1 MTPAPAGATR
11 AGRTRE
17 AAAPTAAAAT
27 TAPVAGPGAPPA
39 LHLLGVPLAAGSADA
54 GPRRRFA
61 RRALFTLAS
70 VLAVAAGAVP
80 AAAELRFQTAGL
92 GAGLTAERRPLDYS
106 VADMTGGAAVGDFNR
121 DGWQD
126 IFLLGGGGAVDAL
139 YLNNGDGT
147 FTDHAPAAGV
157 AWSHRGLA
165 AAVGD
170 FDGDGWQ
177 DLFVTSLGESTGD
190 RRPGAH
196 RLYRNLG
203 MPSAPVEAATAA
215 GATTPPPDEAAS
227 PPEARMPS
235 EPAARA
241 RTPKAGATAAGTGGT
256 AVEAAGG
263 VPGGVPGGPPDGIPR
278 FEEVAAAYG
287 VATTAAPRPDGMGAA
302 FGDFDL
308 DGDLD
313 LFVTG
318 YQYHDGN
325 MLFRN
330 DGTRFTDVTVAVLG
344 PALAVDVLETWG
356 FAPAWVDMDGD
367 RYPELLIAG
376 DYGTSRYF
384 LNDGGRYF
392 RDLTA
397 ASGTGAGAMG
407 MGSAFGDF
415 DGDGRFDWYLTSV
428 YARTGTESVR
438 NGNQLYLND
447 GRHRFHEA
455 SVAAG
460 VNNGGWGWGAAAA
473 DLNHDGVLDL
483 VATNGWTRA
492 NHQGDL
498 EWLSEPTRL
507 YLGRGVPAGAEAA
520 GAAGAAD
527 TPVPLFDFVQAQVGL
542 RHRDQGRGLIAF
554 DYDNDGD
561 RDILIINLSGP
572 VSLFRNDLAGP
583 ATNYLRVFL
592 DRGPSRSVAPD
603 GIGALVSIRTGAAK
617 QHRYIGGAG
626 VYLGSGELS
635 AHFGV
640 GAAATIDEL
649 TVTWPDGSVTALQSV
664 PANQTLTL
672 RHGAPP

>member
-1 MTPAPAGATR
+1 M
-11 AGRTRE
+11 
-17 AAAPTAAAAT
+17 
-27 TAPVAGPGAPPA
+27 
-39 LHLLGVPLAAGSADA
+39 LLA
-54 GPRRRFA
+54 
-61 RRALFTLAS
+61 LAS
-70 VLAVAAGAVP
+70 VLAVAAGAAP
-80 AAAELRFQTAGL
+80 AAAELRFRAAGL

-126 IFLLGGGGAVDAL
+126 VFLLGGGGAVDAL

-147 FTDHAPAAGV
+147 FTDHAAAAGV

-170 FDGDGWQ
+170 FDGDGWP
-177 DLFVTSLGESTGD
+177 DLFVTSLGGSGGD

-203 MPSAPVEAATAA
+203 VASASTEAGARNRRTAPATREAASAA
-215 GATTPPPDEAAS
+215 GAGRTPPVHAAPVRAPTAS
-227 PPEARMPS
+227 G
-235 EPAARA
+235 AA
-241 RTPKAGATAAGTGGT
+241 AGAPTTGDAESVAESGR
-256 AVEAAGG
+256 VPGG
-263 VPGGVPGGPPDGIPR
+263 PPGGVPGFVD
-278 FEEVAAAYG
+278 VAAAAG
-287 VATTAAPRPDGMGAA
+287 VATTATPRPDGMGAA

-308 DGDLD
+308 DGDVD
-313 LFVTG
+313 LFVAG

-325 MLFRN
+325 KLFRN
-330 DGTRFTDVTVAVLG
+330 DGGRFTDVTVAMFG
-344 PALAVDVLETWG
+344 PALAIDVLETWS
-356 FAPAWVDMDGD
+356 FAPAFVDMDGD

-384 LNDGGRYF
+384 LNDGGLRF

-438 NGNQLYLND
+438 NGNQLYLNE
-447 GRHRFHEA
+447 GRHRFREA

-460 VNNGGWGWGAAAA
+460 VNHGGWGWGAVAA

-483 VATNGWTRA
+483 VTTNGWTRA

-498 EWLSEPTRL
+498 EWLSEPTRV
-507 YLGRGVPAGAEAA
+507 YLGRGVAA
-520 GAAGAAD
+520 GNAD
-527 TPVPLFDFVQAQVGL
+527 GPLPAFDFVQEQVGL

-561 RDILIINLSGP
+561 RDILIVNLSGP
-572 VSLFRNDLAGP
+572 MTLFRNDLTGP
-583 ATNYLRVFL
+583 GTNYLRVFL
-592 DRGPSRSVAPD
+592 DRGQNRAVAPD
-603 GIGALVSIRTGAAK
+603 GIGALVSIRTGGSE
-617 QHRYIGGAG
+617 QHRYIGGEG

-635 AHFGV
+635 AHFGT
-640 GAAATIDEL
+640 GTAALIDEL
-649 TVTWPDGSVTALQSV
+649 TVIWPDGTVTALRSI
-664 PANQTLTL
+664 PANQTLTV
-672 RHGAPP
+672 RYGATP

>member
-1 MTPAPAGATR
+1 LRSRSGKRLRSNLR
-11 AGRTRE
+11 ALLARTLQCAQRGH
-17 AAAPTAAAAT
+17 
-27 TAPVAGPGAPPA
+27 VAYRGPA
-39 LHLLGVPLAAGSADA
+39 LIA
-54 GPRRRFA
+54 
-61 RRALFTLAS
+61 LAS
-70 VLAVAAGAVP
+70 VLGAAVNADSDGAA
-80 AAAELRFQTAGL
+80 LRFRAAGL

-126 IFLLGGGGAVDAL
+126 IFLLGGGGTVDAL

-147 FTDHAPAAGV
+147 FTDHAVAAGV
-157 AWSHRGLA
+157 ALSHRGLA

-203 MPSAPVEAATAA
+203 V
-215 GATTPPPDEAAS
+215 PD
-227 PPEARMPS
+227 
-235 EPAARA
+235 
-241 RTPKAGATAAGTGGT
+241 GD
-256 AVEAAGG
+256 
-263 VPGGVPGGPPDGIPR
+263 PGGVPH

-287 VATTAAPRPDGMGAA
+287 VATTATPRPDGMGAA

-325 MLFRN
+325 KLFRN
-330 DGTRFTDVTVAVLG
+330 DGTRFTDVTVAALG

-356 FAPAWVDMDGD
+356 FAPAFVDMDGD
-367 RYPELLIAG
+367 RFPELLIAG

-384 LNDGGRYF
+384 LNDGGVRF

-438 NGNQLYLND
+438 NGNQLYLNE
-447 GRHRFHEA
+447 GRHRFREA

-460 VNNGGWGWGAAAA
+460 VNHGGWGWGAAAA

-498 EWLSEPTRL
+498 EWLSEPTRV
-507 YLGRGVPAGAEAA
+507 YLGRAAQAGGEAGGPVPA
-520 GAAGAAD
+520 
-527 TPVPLFDFVQAQVGL
+527 FDFVQEQVGL

-561 RDILIINLSGP
+561 RDVLIVNLSGP
-572 VSLFRNDLAGP
+572 VSLFRNDLTGP

-592 DRGPSRSVAPD
+592 DRGASTSVAPD
-603 GIGALVSIRTGAAK
+603 GIGALVSIRTRDAE
-617 QHRYIGGAG
+617 QHRYIGGEG

-640 GAAATIDEL
+640 GAAATIDRL
-649 TVTWPDGSVTALQSV
+649 TVTWPDGTVTVLHDV
-664 PANQTLTL
+664 PANQTLMV
-672 RHGAPP
+672 RHDAAP

>member
-1 MTPAPAGATR
+1 MTPPAREACGAAGGVAGTSARVVGPSAPAAGLTR
-11 AGRTRE
+11 ARSYRRISRWRT
-17 AAAPTAAAAT
+17 
-27 TAPVAGPGAPPA
+27 A
-39 LHLLGVPLAAGSADA
+39 LIA
-54 GPRRRFA
+54 
-61 RRALFTLAS
+61 LAS
-70 VLAVAAGAVP
+70 ALAVAAGTVP
-80 AAAELRFQTAGL
+80 AAAELRFRAAGL

-147 FTDHAPAAGV
+147 FTDHAAAAGV
-157 AWSHRGLA
+157 ALAHRGLA

-177 DLFVTSLGESTGD
+177 DLYVTSLGETAGD

-203 MPSAPVEAATAA
+203 VPS
-215 GATTPPPDEAAS
+215 GTPG
-227 PPEARMPS
+227 R
-235 EPAARA
+235 
-241 RTPKAGATAAGTGGT
+241 
-256 AVEAAGG
+256 V
-263 VPGGVPGGPPDGIPR
+263 PR
-278 FEEVAAAYG
+278 FEEVAAARG
-287 VATTAAPRPDGMGAA
+287 VATTASPRPDGMGAA

-325 MLFRN
+325 KLFRN
-330 DGTRFTDVTVAVLG
+330 DGGSFTDVTVAMLG
-344 PALAVDVLETWG
+344 PALDVDVLETWG
-356 FAPAWVDMDGD
+356 FAPAFVDMDGD
-367 RYPELLIAG
+367 RFPELLIAG

-384 LNDGGRYF
+384 LNDGGRHF

-438 NGNQLYLND
+438 NGNQLYLNE
-447 GRHRFHEA
+447 GRHRFREA

-498 EWLSEPTRL
+498 EWLSEPTRV
-507 YLGRGVPAGAEAA
+507 YLGRGVPAGAEA
-520 GAAGAAD
+520 GEAAD
-527 TPVPLFDFVQAQVGL
+527 TTAPLFDFVHERVGL
-542 RHRDQGRGLIAF
+542 RHRDQGRSLIAF

-561 RDILIINLSGP
+561 RDILIVNLTGP
-572 VSLFRNDLAGP
+572 VSLFRNDVTGP

-603 GIGALVSIRTGAAK
+603 GVGALVSIRTGERE
-617 QHRYIGGAG
+617 QHRYIGGEG

-649 TVTWPDGSVTALQSV
+649 TVTWSDGTVTARQSV

>member
-1 MTPAPAGATR
+1 MAGL
-11 AGRTRE
+11 
-17 AAAPTAAAAT
+17 
-27 TAPVAGPGAPPA
+27 VALAILGP
-39 LHLLGVPLAAGSADA
+39 
-54 GPRRRFA
+54 
-61 RRALFTLAS
+61 
-70 VLAVAAGAVP
+70 VP
-80 AAAELRFQTAGL
+80 AAAELRFRAAGL

-126 IFLLGGGGAVDAL
+126 VFLLVGGGALDAL

-147 FTDHAPAAGV
+147 FTDHAAAAGV

-177 DLFVTSLGESTGD
+177 DLFVTSLGESSGD

-203 MPSAPVEAATAA
+203 
-215 GATTPPPDEAAS
+215 TP
-227 PPEARMPS
+227 
-235 EPAARA
+235 
-241 RTPKAGATAAGTGGT
+241 GGD
-256 AVEAAGG
+256 
-263 VPGGVPGGPPDGIPR
+263 PGGVPR
-278 FEEVAAAYG
+278 FEEVAESAG
-287 VATTAAPRPDGMGAA
+287 VATTATPRPDGMGAA
-302 FGDFDL
+302 FGDYDL

-325 MLFRN
+325 KLFRN
-330 DGTRFTDVTVAVLG
+330 DGGRFTDVTVAALG
-344 PALAVDVLETWG
+344 PALDVDVLDTWG

-367 RYPELLIAG
+367 RFPELLIAG

-384 LNDGGRYF
+384 LNDGGRHF

-397 ASGTGAGAMG
+397 ASGTGVGAMG

-438 NGNQLYLND
+438 NGNQLYLNE
-447 GRHRFHEA
+447 GRHRFREA

-460 VNNGGWGWGAAAA
+460 VNHGGWGWGAVAA

-483 VATNGWTRA
+483 VTTNGWTRA
-492 NHQGDL
+492 NHQGDM
-498 EWLSEPTRL
+498 EWLSEPTRV
-507 YLGRGVPAGAEAA
+507 YLGRGVAGGGEAGTEVPA
-520 GAAGAAD
+520 
-527 TPVPLFDFVQAQVGL
+527 FDFAQEQVGL

-561 RDILIINLSGP
+561 RDILIVNLRGP
-572 VSLFRNDLAGP
+572 VTLFRNDLAGSG
-583 ATNYLRVFL
+583 TNYLRVFL
-592 DRGPSRSVAPD
+592 DRGRSRAVAPD
-603 GIGALVSIRTGAAK
+603 GIGALVSIRAGEAE
-617 QHRYIGGAG
+617 QRRYVGGEG

-640 GAAATIDEL
+640 GAAAVIDEL
-649 TVTWPDGSVTALQSV
+649 TVTWPDGTVTALPSV
-664 PANQTLTL
+664 PANQTLTI
-672 RHGAPP
+672 RHGGAP

>member
-1 MTPAPAGATR
+1 MTPPAAPAAR
-11 AGRTRE
+11 ALVL
-17 AAAPTAAAAT
+17 
-27 TAPVAGPGAPPA
+27 VAGLVA
-39 LHLLGVPLAAGSADA
+39 LATLG
-54 GPRRRFA
+54 
-61 RRALFTLAS
+61 T
-70 VLAVAAGAVP
+70 VP
-80 AAAELRFQTAGL
+80 AAAELRFRAAGL

-147 FTDHAPAAGV
+147 FTDHAAAAGV
-157 AWSHRGLA
+157 AWPHRGLA
-165 AAVGD
+165 SAVGD

-177 DLFVTSLGESTGD
+177 DLFVTSLGGSDAD

-203 MPSAPVEAATAA
+203 VSALSAEAAEARRAAPAAGVAAA
-215 GATTPPPDEAAS
+215 GAGRSPPGHTASARAPAAS
-227 PPEARMPS
+227 GSPERADRPND
-235 EPAARA
+235 AAL
-241 RTPKAGATAAGTGGT
+241 GGSP
-256 AVEAAGG
+256 GG
-263 VPGGVPGGPPDGIPR
+263 PPGGVPR
-278 FEEVAAAYG
+278 FEDVAEAAG
-287 VATTAAPRPDGMGAA
+287 VATTATPRPDGMGAA
-302 FGDFDL
+302 FGDYDL

-325 MLFRN
+325 KLFRN
-330 DGTRFTDVTVAVLG
+330 DGGRFTDVTVAALG
-344 PALAVDVLETWG
+344 PALDVDVLDTWG
-356 FAPAWVDMDGD
+356 FAPAFVDMDGD
-367 RYPELLIAG
+367 RFPELLIAG

-384 LNDGGRYF
+384 LNDGGLRF

-415 DGDGRFDWYLTSV
+415 DGDGRLDWYLTSV

-438 NGNQLYLND
+438 NGNQLYLNE
-447 GRHRFHEA
+447 GRHRFREA

-483 VATNGWTRA
+483 VTTNGWTRA

-498 EWLSEPTRL
+498 EWLSEPTRV
-507 YLGRGVPAGAEAA
+507 YIGRGVPGAGEA
-520 GAAGAAD
+520 GRDAD
-527 TPVPLFDFVQAQVGL
+527 ATVPAFDFVQEQVGL

-561 RDILIINLSGP
+561 RDILIVNLSGP
-572 VSLFRNDLAGP
+572 VSLFRNDLAGTG
-583 ATNYLRVFL
+583 TNYLRVFL
-592 DRGPSRSVAPD
+592 DRGESRAVAPD
-603 GIGALVSIRTGAAK
+603 GIGALVSIRTGEAE
-617 QHRYIGGAG
+617 QHRYIGGEG

-635 AHFGV
+635 AHFGT
-640 GAAATIDEL
+640 GAVAVIDKL
-649 TVTWPDGSVTALQSV
+649 TVTWPDGAVTSLTSIR
-664 PANQTLTL
+664 ANQILTV
-672 RHGAPP
+672 RYGATR

>member
-1 MTPAPAGATR
+1 MAGLVALAT
-11 AGRTRE
+11 
-17 AAAPTAAAAT
+17 
-27 TAPVAGPGAPPA
+27 
-39 LHLLGVPLAAGSADA
+39 L
-54 GPRRRFA
+54 
-61 RRALFTLAS
+61 
-70 VLAVAAGAVP
+70 GAVP
-80 AAAELRFQTAGL
+80 AAAELHFRAAGL

-147 FTDHAPAAGV
+147 FTDHAAAAGV

-177 DLFVTSLGESTGD
+177 DLFVTSLGESAGD

-203 MPSAPVEAATAA
+203 IP
-215 GATTPPPDEAAS
+215 
-227 PPEARMPS
+227 
-235 EPAARA
+235 
-241 RTPKAGATAAGTGGT
+241 GGT
-256 AVEAAGG
+256 
-263 VPGGVPGGPPDGIPR
+263 PGRVPR
-278 FEEVAAAYG
+278 FQDVAESAG
-287 VATTAAPRPDGMGAA
+287 VATTATPRPDGMGAA

-313 LFVTG
+313 LFVSG

-325 MLFRN
+325 KLFRN
-330 DGTRFTDVTVAVLG
+330 DGGRFTDVTVAMLG
-344 PALAVDVLETWG
+344 PALAIDVLETWS
-356 FAPAWVDMDGD
+356 FAPTFVDMDGD

-384 LNDGGRYF
+384 LNDGGLRF

-438 NGNQLYLND
+438 NGNQLYLNE
-447 GRHRFHEA
+447 GRHRFREA

-460 VNNGGWGWGAAAA
+460 ANHGGWGWGAAAA

-498 EWLSEPTRL
+498 EWLSEPTRV
-507 YLGRGVPAGAEAA
+507 YLGRGVLGGGETGGDVPA
-520 GAAGAAD
+520 
-527 TPVPLFDFVQAQVGL
+527 FDFAQEQVGL

-561 RDILIINLSGP
+561 RDILIVNLTGP

-583 ATNYLRVFL
+583 GTNYLRVFL
-592 DRGPSRSVAPD
+592 DRGHSRGVAPD
-603 GIGALVSIRTGAAK
+603 GIGALVSIRTGSIE
-617 QHRYIGGAG
+617 QHRFIGGEG

-640 GAAATIDEL
+640 GTATVIDGL
-649 TVTWPDGSVTALQSV
+649 TVTWPDGTVTALQSV
-664 PANQTLTL
+664 APNQTLTI
-672 RHGAPP
+672 RHGTNP

>member
-1 MTPAPAGATR
+1 M
-11 AGRTRE
+11 
-17 AAAPTAAAAT
+17 
-27 TAPVAGPGAPPA
+27 
-39 LHLLGVPLAAGSADA
+39 
-54 GPRRRFA
+54 
-61 RRALFTLAS
+61 AS
-70 VLAVAAGAVP
+70 VLAVAAGADP
-80 AAAELRFQTAGL
+80 GAAELRFRAAGL
-92 GAGLTAERRPLDYS
+92 AAGLTAERRPLDYS

-147 FTDHAPAAGV
+147 FTDHAAAAGV
-157 AWSHRGLA
+157 ALSHRGLA

-177 DLFVTSLGESTGD
+177 DLYVTSLGESTGE
-190 RRPGAH
+190 RSPGAH

-203 MPSAPVEAATAA
+203 VPSAA
-215 GATTPPPDEAAS
+215 GDPL
-227 PPEARMPS
+227 
-235 EPAARA
+235 
-241 RTPKAGATAAGTGGT
+241 
-256 AVEAAGG
+256 
-263 VPGGVPGGPPDGIPR
+263 PGGVPV
-278 FEEVAAAYG
+278 FEDVAAAYG
-287 VATTAAPRPDGMGAA
+287 VATTASPRPDGMGAA

-325 MLFRN
+325 RLFRN
-330 DGTRFTDVTVAVLG
+330 DGGRFTDVTVAMLG
-344 PALAVDVLETWG
+344 PALDVDVLDTWG
-356 FAPAWVDMDGD
+356 FAPAWIDMDGD
-367 RYPELLIAG
+367 RFPELLIAG

-384 LNDGGRYF
+384 LNDEGRYF

-438 NGNQLYLND
+438 NGTESVRNGNQLYLNE
-447 GRHRFHEA
+447 GRHRFREA

-460 VNNGGWGWGAAAA
+460 VNHGGWGWGAAAA

-483 VATNGWTRA
+483 VTTNGWTRA

-498 EWLSEPTRL
+498 EWLSEPTRV
-507 YLGRGVPAGAEAA
+507 YLGRGVPAGAE
-520 GAAGAAD
+520 
-527 TPVPLFDFVQAQVGL
+527 PPEFDFVQEQVGL
-542 RHRDQGRGLIAF
+542 RHRDQGRGLVAF

-561 RDILIINLSGP
+561 RDILIVNLSGP

-592 DRGPSRSVAPD
+592 DGGKSRGVAPD
-603 GIGALVSIRTGAAK
+603 GIGALVSIRAGGAE
-617 QHRYIGGAG
+617 QQRYIGGEG

-635 AHFGV
+635 AHFGI
-640 GAAATIDEL
+640 GAATVIDEL
-649 TVTWPDGSVTALQSV
+649 TVTWPDGTVTALQSV
-664 PANQTLTL
+664 TANQALTVV
-672 RHGAPP
+672 HGIAR

>member
-1 MTPAPAGATR
+1 MAGLVALAT
-11 AGRTRE
+11 
-17 AAAPTAAAAT
+17 
-27 TAPVAGPGAPPA
+27 
-39 LHLLGVPLAAGSADA
+39 L
-54 GPRRRFA
+54 
-61 RRALFTLAS
+61 
-70 VLAVAAGAVP
+70 GAVP
-80 AAAELRFQTAGL
+80 AAAELHFRAAGL

-147 FTDHAPAAGV
+147 FTDHAAAAGV

-177 DLFVTSLGESTGD
+177 DLFVTSLGGSGGD

-203 MPSAPVEAATAA
+203 VPAPRTQ
-215 GATTPPPDEAAS
+215 
-227 PPEARMPS
+227 
-235 EPAARA
+235 AARA
-241 RTPKAGATAAGTGGT
+241 GRTAPLAGAAAAGEVPTPPEHASPARAPAANESPAGGAAAARADRT
-256 AVEAAGG
+256 APKQAEAAPPPATSASHAGAARAEAAAFGG
-263 VPGGVPGGPPDGIPR
+263 EPGRLPGGIPR
-278 FEEVAAAYG
+278 FEDVAVEVG
-287 VATTAAPRPDGMGAA
+287 VATTATPRPDGMGAA
-302 FGDFDL
+302 FGDYDL

-325 MLFRN
+325 RLFRN
-330 DGTRFTDVTVAVLG
+330 DGGRFTDVTVAAFG
-344 PALAVDVLETWG
+344 PALDVDVLDTWG

-367 RYPELLIAG
+367 RFPELLIAG

-384 LNDGGRYF
+384 LNDGGLRF

-438 NGNQLYLND
+438 NGNQLYLNE
-447 GRHRFHEA
+447 GRHRFREA

-460 VNNGGWGWGAAAA
+460 VNHGGWGWGAVAA

-483 VATNGWTRA
+483 VTTNGWTRA

-498 EWLSEPTRL
+498 EWLSEPTRV
-507 YLGRGVPAGAEAA
+507 YLGRGEPAGVAPGGGESAGEAEAPVPA
-520 GAAGAAD
+520 
-527 TPVPLFDFVQAQVGL
+527 FDFAQEQVGL
-542 RHRDQGRGLIAF
+542 RHRDQGRGLLAF

-561 RDILIINLSGP
+561 RDILIVNLSGP
-572 VSLFRNDLAGP
+572 VSLYRNDLSGP

-592 DRGPSRSVAPD
+592 DRGHSRAVAPD
-603 GIGALVSIRTGAAK
+603 GIGALVSIRAGDTE
-617 QHRYIGGAG
+617 QQRFIGGEG

-640 GAAATIDEL
+640 GAAAVIDEL
-649 TVTWPDGSVTALQSV
+649 AVTWPDGAVTGLQSI
-664 PANQTLTL
+664 PANQTLTV
-672 RHGAPP
+672 RHGTAR

>member
-1 MTPAPAGATR
+1 MAGF
-11 AGRTRE
+11 
-17 AAAPTAAAAT
+17 
-27 TAPVAGPGAPPA
+27 VA
-39 LHLLGVPLAAGSADA
+39 
-54 GPRRRFA
+54 
-61 RRALFTLAS
+61 LAS
-70 VLAVAAGAVP
+70 LGAVP
-80 AAAELRFQTAGL
+80 AAAELHFRAAGL
-92 GAGLTAERRPLDYS
+92 GAGLTAERGPLDYS

-147 FTDHAPAAGV
+147 FTDQAAAAGV

-177 DLFVTSLGESTGD
+177 DLYVTSLGESAGD

-203 MPSAPVEAATAA
+203 VPAATAA
-215 GATTPPPDEAAS
+215 SAAQNARTVPATPEDASAAGAGRTPPESTAPV
-227 PPEARMPS
+227 
-235 EPAARA
+235 
-241 RTPKAGATAAGTGGT
+241 RTPLASGA
-256 AVEAAGG
+256 AAGG
-263 VPGGVPGGPPDGIPR
+263 PTTGRAESGAAPGGVPGGTPGGVPR
-278 FEEVAAAYG
+278 FEEVAVAAG
-287 VATTAAPRPDGMGAA
+287 VATTASPRPDGMGAA

-325 MLFRN
+325 RLFRN
-330 DGTRFTDVTVAVLG
+330 DGGRFTDVTVAMFG
-344 PALAVDVLETWG
+344 PALAIDVLETWS
-356 FAPAWVDMDGD
+356 FAPAFVDMDGD
-367 RYPELLIAG
+367 RFPELLIAG

-384 LNDGGRYF
+384 LNDGGLRF

-438 NGNQLYLND
+438 NGNQLYLNE
-447 GRHRFHEA
+447 GRHRFREA

-483 VATNGWTRA
+483 VTTNGWTRA
-492 NHQGDL
+492 NHQGDM
-498 EWLSEPTRL
+498 EWLSEPTRV
-507 YLGRGVPAGAEAA
+507 YLGRGAAAGAEAN
-520 GAAGAAD
+520 GA
-527 TPVPLFDFVQAQVGL
+527 VPAFDFVQEQVGL

-561 RDILIINLSGP
+561 RDILIVNLSGP
-572 VSLFRNDLAGP
+572 VSLFRNDLTGP

-592 DRGPSRSVAPD
+592 DRGHSRAVAPD
-603 GIGALVSIRTGAAK
+603 GIGALVSIRTGDTE
-617 QHRYIGGAG
+617 QRRYIGGEG

-635 AHFGV
+635 AHFGT
-640 GAAATIDEL
+640 GAATVIDEL
-649 TVTWPDGSVTALQSV
+649 TVTWPDGTMTTLPST

-672 RHGAPP
+672 RYGATR

>member
-1 MTPAPAGATR
+1 MTPATIVW
-11 AGRTRE
+11 
-17 AAAPTAAAAT
+17 
-27 TAPVAGPGAPPA
+27 VAGLVA
-39 LHLLGVPLAAGSADA
+39 LA
-54 GPRRRFA
+54 
-61 RRALFTLAS
+61 TM
-70 VLAVAAGAVP
+70 GAVP
-80 AAAELRFQTAGL
+80 AAAELRFRGAAL
-92 GAGLTAERRPLDYS
+92 SAGLTAERRPLDYR

-147 FTDHAPAAGV
+147 FTDHAAAAGV

-170 FDGDGWQ
+170 YDGDGWQ
-177 DLFVTSLGESTGD
+177 DLFVTSLGESSGD

-196 RLYRNLG
+196 RLYRNRG
-203 MPSAPVEAATAA
+203 VPRDGAAAA
-215 GATTPPPDEAAS
+215 GA
-227 PPEARMPS
+227 
-235 EPAARA
+235 
-241 RTPKAGATAAGTGGT
+241 GAPGEVPGG
-256 AVEAAGG
+256 A
-263 VPGGVPGGPPDGIPR
+263 PGGVPR
-278 FEEVAAAYG
+278 FEDVAAAAG
-287 VATTAAPRPDGMGAA
+287 VATTATPRPDGMGAA
-302 FGDFDL
+302 FGDYDL

-325 MLFRN
+325 KLFRN
-330 DGTRFTDVTVAVLG
+330 DGGRFTDVTVAALG

-356 FAPAWVDMDGD
+356 FAPAFVDMDGD
-367 RYPELLIAG
+367 RFPELLIAG

-397 ASGTGAGAMG
+397 ASGTGTGAMG

-428 YARTGTESVR
+428 YARTGTESLR
-438 NGNQLYLND
+438 NGNQLYLNE
-447 GRHRFHEA
+447 GRHRFRET

-460 VNNGGWGWGAAAA
+460 VNHGGWGWGAVAA

-498 EWLSEPTRL
+498 EWQSEPTRV
-507 YLGRGVPAGAEAA
+507 YLGRGVQAGGEAGGAVPA
-520 GAAGAAD
+520 
-527 TPVPLFDFVQAQVGL
+527 FDFVQEQVGL
-542 RHRDQGRGLIAF
+542 HHRDQGRGLIAF

-561 RDILIINLSGP
+561 RDILIVNLSGP
-572 VSLFRNDLAGP
+572 VSLFRNDLAG
-583 ATNYLRVFL
+583 AGTNYLRVFL
-592 DRGPSRSVAPD
+592 DRGSSRAVAPD
-603 GIGALVSIRTGAAK
+603 GIGALVSIRTGQTA
-617 QHRYIGGAG
+617 QYRSIGGEG

-640 GAAATIDEL
+640 GAAAMIDEL
-649 TVTWPDGSVTALQSV
+649 TVTWPDGTVTALQSV
-664 PANQTLTL
+664 PANQTLTVRHHPPPL
-672 RHGAPP
+672 RYP

>member
-1 MTPAPAGATR
+1 MQVFAR
-11 AGRTRE
+11 
-17 AAAPTAAAAT
+17 PTYFKLIHHL
-27 TAPVAGPGAPPA
+27 VAGLVA
-39 LHLLGVPLAAGSADA
+39 LA
-54 GPRRRFA
+54 
-61 RRALFTLAS
+61 TL
-70 VLAVAAGAVP
+70 GAVP
-80 AAAELRFQTAGL
+80 AAAELHFRAAGL

-147 FTDHAPAAGV
+147 FTDHAAAAGV

-165 AAVGD
+165 AAAGD

-203 MPSAPVEAATAA
+203 V
-215 GATTPPPDEAAS
+215 
-227 PPEARMPS
+227 AREG
-235 EPAARA
+235 EPAA
-241 RTPKAGATAAGTGGT
+241 AAGS
-256 AVEAAGG
+256 AGG
-263 VPGGVPGGPPDGIPR
+263 SVPGGIPD
-278 FEEVAAAYG
+278 FEEVAVAAG
-287 VATTAAPRPDGMGAA
+287 VATTASPRPDGMGAA

-313 LFVTG
+313 LFVAG

-325 MLFRN
+325 KLFRN
-330 DGTRFTDVTVAVLG
+330 DGGRFTDVTVAMFG
-344 PALAVDVLETWG
+344 PALAIDVLETWS
-356 FAPAWVDMDGD
+356 FAPAFVDMDGD
-367 RYPELLIAG
+367 RFPELLIAG

-384 LNDGGRYF
+384 LNDGGLRF

-428 YARTGTESVR
+428 FARTGTESVR
-438 NGNQLYLND
+438 NGNQLYLNE
-447 GRHRFHEA
+447 GRHRFREA

-460 VNNGGWGWGAAAA
+460 VNHGGWGWGAVAA

-498 EWLSEPTRL
+498 EWLSEPTRV
-507 YLGRGVPAGAEAA
+507 YIGRGVPDGGMPAGETAA
-520 GAAGAAD
+520 PA
-527 TPVPLFDFVQAQVGL
+527 PVFDFVQEQVGL

-561 RDILIINLSGP
+561 RDILIVNLTGP
-572 VSLFRNDLAGP
+572 VSLYRNDLAGP

-592 DRGPSRSVAPD
+592 DRGHSHAVAPD
-603 GIGALVSIRTGAAK
+603 GIGALVSIRTGSTE
-617 QHRYIGGAG
+617 QHRFIGGEG

-640 GAAATIDEL
+640 GAATMIDEL
-649 TVTWPDGSVTALQSV
+649 TVTWPDGTVTALQSV
-664 PANQTLTL
+664 APNQTLTI
-672 RHGAPP
+672 RHRTNP

>member
-1 MTPAPAGATR
+1 MTPPARAACGAAGGVAGTTARVVGPSAPAAGLTR
-11 AGRTRE
+11 ARSYRRISRWRT
-17 AAAPTAAAAT
+17 
-27 TAPVAGPGAPPA
+27 A
-39 LHLLGVPLAAGSADA
+39 LIA
-54 GPRRRFA
+54 
-61 RRALFTLAS
+61 LAS
-70 VLAVAAGAVP
+70 ALAVAAGTVP
-80 AAAELRFQTAGL
+80 AAAELRFRAAGL

-147 FTDHAPAAGV
+147 FTDHAAAAGV
-157 AWSHRGLA
+157 ALAHRGLA

-177 DLFVTSLGESTGD
+177 DLYVTSLGESGGD

-203 MPSAPVEAATAA
+203 VPSAPVETATVAGPTTAPPEGAAAA
-215 GATTPPPDEAAS
+215 
-227 PPEARMPS
+227 PEARMPS
-235 EPAARA
+235 EPAAPV
-241 RTPKAGATAAGTGGT
+241 RTPEAGATAAGMGG
-256 AVEAAGG
+256 AAAAAGG
-263 VPGGVPGGPPDGIPR
+263 VPGGVPDGDPGGRPGGVPR
-278 FEEVAAAYG
+278 FKDVAESAG
-287 VATTAAPRPDGMGAA
+287 VATTASPRPDGMGAA

-325 MLFRN
+325 RLFRN
-330 DGTRFTDVTVAVLG
+330 DGGRFTDVTVAMLG
-344 PALAVDVLETWG
+344 PALDVDVLETWG
-356 FAPAWVDMDGD
+356 FAPAFVDMDGD
-367 RYPELLIAG
+367 RFPELLIAG

-384 LNDGGRYF
+384 LNDGGRHF

-438 NGNQLYLND
+438 NGNQLYLNE
-447 GRHRFHEA
+447 GRHRFREA

-460 VNNGGWGWGAAAA
+460 VDNGGWGWGAAAA

-498 EWLSEPTRL
+498 EWLSEPTRV
-507 YLGRGVPAGAEAA
+507 YLGRRVEAA
-520 GAAGAAD
+520 GEAD
-527 TPVPLFDFVQAQVGL
+527 GPVPAFDFVQEQVGL

-561 RDILIINLSGP
+561 RDILIVNLSGP

-583 ATNYLRVFL
+583 GTNYLRVFL

-603 GIGALVSIRTGAAK
+603 GVGALVSIRTGERE
-617 QHRYIGGAG
+617 QHRYIGGEG

-640 GAAATIDEL
+640 GAASEIDDL
-649 TVTWPDGSVTALQSV
+649 TVTWPDGTVTARQSV

>member
-11 AGRTRE
+11 AGRTQQ

-61 RRALFTLAS
+61 RRAFFTLAS

-92 GAGLTAERRPLDYS
+92 SAGLTAERRPLDYS

-139 YLNNGDGT
+139 YLNNGNGT
-147 FTDHAPAAGV
+147 FTDHAAAAGV
-157 AWSHRGLA
+157 ALAHRGLA
-165 AAVGD
+165 VAVGD

-177 DLFVTSLGESTGD
+177 DLYVTSLGESGGD

-203 MPSAPVEAATAA
+203 
-215 GATTPPPDEAAS
+215 
-227 PPEARMPS
+227 
-235 EPAARA
+235 
-241 RTPKAGATAAGTGGT
+241 
-256 AVEAAGG
+256 
-263 VPGGVPGGPPDGIPR
+263 VPGGVPDAAPGGVPR

-287 VATTAAPRPDGMGAA
+287 VATTASPRPDGMGAA

-308 DGDLD
+308 DGELD
-313 LFVTG
+313 LFVAG

-325 MLFRN
+325 KLFRN
-330 DGTRFTDVTVAVLG
+330 DGGRFTDVTVAMLG
-344 PALAVDVLETWG
+344 PALDVDVLDTWS
-356 FAPAWVDMDGD
+356 FAPAFVDMDGD

-438 NGNQLYLND
+438 NGNQLYLNE

-498 EWLSEPTRL
+498 EWLSEPTRV
-507 YLGRGVPAGAEAA
+507 YLGRGVPAGAKAGEAA
-520 GAAGAAD
+520 HTTA
-527 TPVPLFDFVQAQVGL
+527 PLFDFVQEQVGL

-561 RDILIINLSGP
+561 RDILIVNLSGP

-603 GIGALVSIRTGAAK
+603 GIGAQVSIRTGAAK

-649 TVTWPDGSVTALQSV
+649 TVIWPDGSVTALQSV

>member
-1 MTPAPAGATR
+1 MTPATIVW
-11 AGRTRE
+11 
-17 AAAPTAAAAT
+17 
-27 TAPVAGPGAPPA
+27 VAGLVA
-39 LHLLGVPLAAGSADA
+39 LATV
-54 GPRRRFA
+54 
-61 RRALFTLAS
+61 
-70 VLAVAAGAVP
+70 GAVP
-80 AAAELRFQTAGL
+80 AAAELRFRGAGL
-92 GAGLTAERRPLDYS
+92 SAGLTAERRPLDYR

-147 FTDHAPAAGV
+147 FTDHAAAAGV

-170 FDGDGWQ
+170 YDGDGWQ
-177 DLFVTSLGESTGD
+177 DLFVTSLGESGGD

-203 MPSAPVEAATAA
+203 VPAAPADGDA
-215 GATTPPPDEAAS
+215 
-227 PPEARMPS
+227 
-235 EPAARA
+235 AARA
-241 RTPKAGATAAGTGGT
+241 GRTPPEQAAPARAPAASASPVGAARAGDAACGG
-256 AVEAAGG
+256 EPGG
-263 VPGGVPGGPPDGIPR
+263 PPGGVPR
-278 FEEVAAAYG
+278 FEDVAVAAG
-287 VATTAAPRPDGMGAA
+287 VATTATPRPDGMGAA
-302 FGDFDL
+302 FGDYDL

-325 MLFRN
+325 KLFRN
-330 DGTRFTDVTVAVLG
+330 DGGRFTDVTVAALG
-344 PALAVDVLETWG
+344 PALEMGVLETWG
-356 FAPAWVDMDGD
+356 FAPAFVDMDGD
-367 RYPELLIAG
+367 RFPELLIAG

-397 ASGTGAGAMG
+397 ASGTGTGAMG

-428 YARTGTESVR
+428 YARTGTESLR
-438 NGNQLYLND
+438 NGNQLYLNE
-447 GRHRFHEA
+447 GRHRFREA

-460 VNNGGWGWGAAAA
+460 INHGGWGWGAVAA

-498 EWLSEPTRL
+498 EWLSEPTRV
-507 YLGRGVPAGAEAA
+507 YLGRGVAA
-520 GAAGAAD
+520 GGEAGGA
-527 TPVPLFDFVQAQVGL
+527 VPAFDFVQEQVGL
-542 RHRDQGRGLIAF
+542 HHRDQGRGLIAF

-561 RDILIINLSGP
+561 RDILIVNLSGP

-583 ATNYLRVFL
+583 GTNYLRVFL
-592 DRGPSRSVAPD
+592 DRGQSRAVAPD
-603 GIGALVSIRTGAAK
+603 GIGALVSIRTGLTA
-617 QHRYIGGAG
+617 QYRFVGGGG

-640 GAAATIDEL
+640 GAAAMVDEL
-649 TVTWPDGSVTALQSV
+649 TVTWPDGTVTALQSV
-664 PANQTLTL
+664 PANQTLTV
-672 RHGAPP
+672 RHGAAPDGPTAGGSPSTLNLR

>member
-1 MTPAPAGATR
+1 MTPPAAGGAVAIPMR
-11 AGRTRE
+11 GSV
-17 AAAPTAAAAT
+17 AA
-27 TAPVAGPGAPPA
+27 
-39 LHLLGVPLAAGSADA
+39 LAA
-54 GPRRRFA
+54 
-61 RRALFTLAS
+61 LFI
-70 VLAVAAGAVP
+70 VAAVP
-80 AAAELRFQTAGL
+80 ATAELRFRAAGL
-92 GAGLTAERRPLDYS
+92 GAGLTAERQPLDYS

-147 FTDHAPAAGV
+147 FTDHAAAAGV
-157 AWSHRGLA
+157 ALSHRGLA

-177 DLFVTSLGESTGD
+177 DLYVTSLGESTGD

-203 MPSAPVEAATAA
+203 AP
-215 GATTPPPDEAAS
+215 GTPPGG
-227 PPEARMPS
+227 
-235 EPAARA
+235 EP
-241 RTPKAGATAAGTGGT
+241 GGT
-256 AVEAAGG
+256 
-263 VPGGVPGGPPDGIPR
+263 PGGVPR
-278 FEEVAAAYG
+278 FEDVAAAAG
-287 VATTAAPRPDGMGAA
+287 VATTASPRPDGMGAA

-325 MLFRN
+325 KLFRN
-330 DGTRFTDVTVAVLG
+330 DGGRFTDVTVAMLG
-344 PALAVDVLETWG
+344 PALDVDVLDTWG

-367 RYPELLIAG
+367 RFPELLIAG

-384 LNDGGRYF
+384 LNDEGRYF

-438 NGNQLYLND
+438 NGNQLYLNE
-447 GRHRFHEA
+447 GRHRFREA

-460 VNNGGWGWGAAAA
+460 VNHGGWGWGAAAA

-483 VATNGWTRA
+483 VTTNGWTRA

-498 EWLSEPTRL
+498 EWLSEPTRV
-507 YLGRGVPAGAEAA
+507 YVGRGVPAGD
-520 GAAGAAD
+520 GARSDAD
-527 TPVPLFDFVQAQVGL
+527 VAVPGFDFAQEQVGL

-561 RDILIINLSGP
+561 RDILIVNLSGP

-592 DRGPSRSVAPD
+592 DGGKSRGVAPD
-603 GIGALVSIRTGAAK
+603 GIGALVSIRAGGAE
-617 QHRYIGGAG
+617 QQRYIGGEG

-635 AHFGV
+635 AHFGI
-640 GAAATIDEL
+640 GAATVIDEL
-649 TVTWPDGSVTALQSV
+649 TVTWPDGTVTALQSV
-664 PANQTLTL
+664 TANQALTVV
-672 RHGAPP
+672 HGIAR

>member
-1 MTPAPAGATR
+1 MRPAPALL
-11 AGRTRE
+11 AGLL
-17 AAAPTAAAAT
+17 ALTA
-27 TAPVAGPGAPPA
+27 V
-39 LHLLGVPLAAGSADA
+39 
-54 GPRRRFA
+54 
-61 RRALFTLAS
+61 
-70 VLAVAAGAVP
+70 GAVP
-80 AAAELRFQTAGL
+80 AAAELRFRAAGL

-147 FTDHAPAAGV
+147 FTNHAAAAGV
-157 AWSHRGLA
+157 ALSHRGLA

-203 MPSAPVEAATAA
+203 VPSAASGPV
-215 GATTPPPDEAAS
+215 S
-227 PPEARMPS
+227 
-235 EPAARA
+235 
-241 RTPKAGATAAGTGGT
+241 
-256 AVEAAGG
+256 GG
-263 VPGGVPGGPPDGIPR
+263 VPV

-367 RYPELLIAG
+367 RFPELLIAG

-447 GRHRFHEA
+447 GRHRFREA

-460 VNNGGWGWGAAAA
+460 VNHGGWGWGAAAA

-507 YLGRGVPAGAEAA
+507 YLGRGVPASAE
-520 GAAGAAD
+520 AAGAAD
-527 TPVPLFDFVQAQVGL
+527 TPVPLFDFVQEQVGL

-649 TVTWPDGSVTALQSV
+649 TVTWPDGSVSELQSV

-672 RHGAPP
+672 RHGAPPAPPRLAIRSLRVFLPADG

>member
-1 MTPAPAGATR
+1 MTAPANL
-11 AGRTRE
+11 
-17 AAAPTAAAAT
+17 
-27 TAPVAGPGAPPA
+27 VAGLVA
-39 LHLLGVPLAAGSADA
+39 LAIL
-54 GPRRRFA
+54 
-61 RRALFTLAS
+61 
-70 VLAVAAGAVP
+70 GAVP
-80 AAAELRFQTAGL
+80 AAAELRFRAAGL
-92 GAGLTAERRPLDYS
+92 GAGLTAERRPLAYS

-126 IFLLGGGGAVDAL
+126 VFLLGGGGALDAL

-147 FTDHAPAAGV
+147 FTDQAAAAGV

-177 DLFVTSLGESTGD
+177 DLFVTSLGGSDGD

-203 MPSAPVEAATAA
+203 VSAPSAEAAEARRTAPSA
-215 GATTPPPDEAAS
+215 GAAAARTGPNPPEHASPARAPAAS
-227 PPEARMPS
+227 GS
-235 EPAARA
+235 PAGSG
-241 RTPKAGATAAGTGGT
+241 RTGDVPLGGA
-256 AVEAAGG
+256 
-263 VPGGVPGGPPDGIPR
+263 PGGVPR
-278 FEEVAAAYG
+278 FEEVAAAAG
-287 VATTAAPRPDGMGAA
+287 VATTATPRPDGMGAA

-325 MLFRN
+325 KLFRN
-330 DGTRFTDVTVAVLG
+330 DGGSFTDVTVAMLG
-344 PALAVDVLETWG
+344 PALDVDVLDTWG

-367 RYPELLIAG
+367 RFPELLIAG
-376 DYGTSRYF
+376 DYGTSRYL
-384 LNDGGRYF
+384 LNDGGRHF

-438 NGNQLYLND
+438 NGNQLYLNE
-447 GRHRFHEA
+447 GRHRFREA

-460 VNNGGWGWGAAAA
+460 VNHGGWGWGAAAA
-473 DLNHDGVLDL
+473 DLNHDGALDL
-483 VATNGWTRA
+483 VTTNGWTRA
-492 NHQGDL
+492 NHQGDM
-498 EWLSEPTRL
+498 EWLSEPTRV
-507 YLGRGVPAGAEAA
+507 YLGRGVAGGGDAGGNVPA
-520 GAAGAAD
+520 
-527 TPVPLFDFVQAQVGL
+527 FDFAQEQVGL

-561 RDILIINLSGP
+561 RDVLIVNLRGP
-572 VSLFRNDLAGP
+572 VSLFRNDLTGSG
-583 ATNYLRVFL
+583 TNYLRVFL
-592 DRGPSRSVAPD
+592 DRGRSRTVAPD
-603 GIGALVSIRTGAAK
+603 GIGALVSIQVGATE
-617 QHRYIGGAG
+617 QRRYIGGEG

-640 GAAATIDEL
+640 GAATAIDEV
-649 TVTWPDGSVTALQSV
+649 TVTWPDGTVTALPSV
-664 PANQTLTL
+664 PANQTLTI
-672 RHGAPP
+672 RHGLP

>member
-1 MTPAPAGATR
+1 MMTASHRIARRR
-11 AGRTRE
+11 AARF
-17 AAAPTAAAAT
+17 
-27 TAPVAGPGAPPA
+27 
-39 LHLLGVPLAAGSADA
+39 LLASLLAA
-54 GPRRRFA
+54 
-61 RRALFTLAS
+61 
-70 VLAVAAGAVP
+70 VAVVP
-80 AAAELRFQTAGL
+80 AAAELHFRAAGL

-147 FTDHAPAAGV
+147 FTDQAAAAGV

-177 DLFVTSLGESTGD
+177 DLYVTSLGESAGY

-203 MPSAPVEAATAA
+203 VPAATAA
-215 GATTPPPDEAAS
+215 SAARNARTVPATPEDASAAGAGRTPP
-227 PPEARMPS
+227 
-235 EPAARA
+235 EPAAPV
-241 RTPKAGATAAGTGGT
+241 RTPKASGA
-256 AVEAAGG
+256 AAGG
-263 VPGGVPGGPPDGIPR
+263 PTTGHAESGAAPRGVPGGPPGGVPR
-278 FEEVAAAYG
+278 FEEVAVAAG
-287 VATTAAPRPDGMGAA
+287 VATTASPRPDGMGAA

-325 MLFRN
+325 KLFRN
-330 DGTRFTDVTVAVLG
+330 DGGRFTDVTVAALG
-344 PALAVDVLETWG
+344 PALDVDVLDTWG
-356 FAPAWVDMDGD
+356 FAPAFVDMDGD
-367 RYPELLIAG
+367 RFPELLIAG

-384 LNDGGRYF
+384 LNDGGLRF

-415 DGDGRFDWYLTSV
+415 DGDGRLDWYLTSV

-438 NGNQLYLND
+438 NGNQLYLNE
-447 GRHRFHEA
+447 GRHRFREA

-460 VNNGGWGWGAAAA
+460 VNHGGWGWGAVAA

-498 EWLSEPTRL
+498 EWLSEPTRV
-507 YLGRGVPAGAEAA
+507 YLGRGVAAAAEAD
-520 GAAGAAD
+520 G
-527 TPVPLFDFVQAQVGL
+527 PVPAFDFVQEQVGL

-561 RDILIINLSGP
+561 RDILIVNLSGP
-572 VSLFRNDLAGP
+572 VSLFRNDLTGP
-583 ATNYLRVFL
+583 GTNYLRVFL
-592 DRGPSRSVAPD
+592 DRGESRTMAPD
-603 GIGALVSIRTGAAK
+603 GIGALVSIRTGDSQ
-617 QHRYIGGAG
+617 QHRYIGGDG

-640 GAAATIDEL
+640 GTAAVIDEL
-649 TVTWPDGSVTALQSV
+649 TVTWPDGTVTARESV

-672 RHGAPP
+672 RYGATR